1 MENTRPPNHISPS
14 ASPPPPPLG
23 LCPGSATLIALPCLY
38 SILFLTGLPGNTLAL
53 WVFLRRISDRAPTQ
67 VYLSHLSASNLL
79 VSLTAPFMAVYY
91 VQAATR
97 PAASLLCQLV
107 LHGATPMLHVNIQLS
122 VGLLTWVALSR
133 LAALTRCTPGHFA
146 QRWWPA
152 FLDRLRRAS
161 FARRVCVGAWVLV
174 VGATTFVTLYY
185 SLTETRSEEV
195 ALCFSPATELGGV
208 LSKVGQVIT
217 ITLFFACFLLVL
229 LCYVLLLDHVRRA
242 RRNIQMASTQGL
254 LRRVFRNIMVIKM
267 VLIFCLLPYN
277 VYKAIFI
284 SLVIDQGLYSYSAS
298 QKTQHCHPFSS
309 LIEVNTSRVLLA
321 IQSSYCRYRCSM
333 VFILIHLF
341 IYLTDQESP
350 STFGH
355 HAGILGSCDLF
366 PVGQEFPETNIYSP
380 GAKDSDHHAPGRET
394 YRFDSKSISKV

>member
-1 MENTRPPNHISPS
+1 WR
-14 ASPPPPPLG
+14 
-23 LCPGSATLIALPCLY
+23 
-38 SILFLTGLPGNTLAL
+38 LPGNTLAL
-53 WVFLRRISDRAPTQ
+53 WVFLRRISTAPTQ

-91 VQAATR
+91 VQG
-97 PAASLLCQLV
+97 PPGPPSLLCQLV

-133 LAALTRCTPGHFA
+133 LAALTRCTPGHCPA
-146 QRWWPA
+146 LVPA

-185 SLTETRSEEV
+185 SLTETRSGRGPEPGRGCV
-195 ALCFSPATELGGV
+195 RRCFSPATELGGV
-208 LSKVGQVIT
+208 LKSAVIT

-309 LIEVNTSRVLLA
+309 LIEIKNLLLLLA
-321 IQSSYCRYRCSM
+321 IMRGSLDPVIYFLLDKSFRKQT
-333 VFILIHLF
+333 FIL
-341 IYLTDQESP
+341 
-350 STFGH
+350 
-355 HAGILGSCDLF
+355 LGL
-366 PVGQEFPETNIYSP
+366 
-380 GAKDSDHHAPGRET
+380 K
-394 YRFDSKSISKV
+394 

>member
-185 SLTETRSEEV
+185 SLTETRSGRGPEPGRGGGANHSRVSGDKEEEEV

-309 LIEVNTSRVLLA
+309 LIEIKNLLLLLA
-321 IQSSYCRYRCSM
+321 IMRGSLDPVIYFLLDKSFRKQT
-333 VFILIHLF
+333 FILLG
-341 IYLTDQESP
+341 LKTQTTTPQDGRAAQLPGLAELGTDTP
-350 STFGH
+350 S
-355 HAGILGSCDLF
+355 ADNML
-366 PVGQEFPETNIYSP
+366 
-380 GAKDSDHHAPGRET
+380 
-394 YRFDSKSISKV
+394 

>member
-185 SLTETRSEEV
+185 SLTETRSGRGPEPGRGGGANHSRVSGDKEEEEV

-254 LRRVFRNIMVIKM
+254 LRRVFRNIMVIK
-267 VLIFCLLPYN
+267 VL
-277 VYKAIFI
+277 
-284 SLVIDQGLYSYSAS
+284 
-298 QKTQHCHPFSS
+298 
-309 LIEVNTSRVLLA
+309 VN
-321 IQSSYCRYRCSM
+321 Q
-333 VFILIHLF
+333 
-341 IYLTDQESP
+341 
-350 STFGH
+350 
-355 HAGILGSCDLF
+355 
-366 PVGQEFPETNIYSP
+366 
-380 GAKDSDHHAPGRET
+380 
-394 YRFDSKSISKV
+394 